1 MDPWLMATQKTISIP
16 EAAQELGISRNGA
29 YEAAKRG
36 EIPTVR
42 IGRRLLVPR
51 DAIDRLLAQA
61 SAKSAHVLT

>member
-1 MDPWLMATQKTISIP
+1 MAAQKTITIP

-51 DAIDRLLAQA
+51 NAIDRLLEQA
-61 SAKSAHVLT
+61 SAKSDITH